1 MKFSLP
7 NRPITVAFYAY
18 SPIAGGFLAK
28 TPEQLKDG
36 KGRWNL
42 EGFIGQLYKH
52 LYVDRPKMIAALAT
66 WNEIA
71 KSEGVP
77 AAELAFR
84 WVFHNSILDGS
95 KGDTVVVGASS
106 LAQLRQTVAAV
117 RRGPVS
123 AAAQEKIQAVWESVK
138 QDALLG
144 NINTISDEFKMK
156 LGDAVKNQ

>member
-7 NRPITVAFYAY
+7 TSPTTVAFYAY
-18 SPIAGGFLAK
+18 SPIGGGFLAK
-28 TPEQLKDG
+28 TPEQLKEG
-36 KGRWNL
+36 KGRWDP

-52 LYVDRPKMIAALAT
+52 LYVDRPTMISALTT

-84 WVFHNSILDGS
+84 WVFHSSILDGS
-95 KGDTVVVGASS
+95 KGDTVIIGASS
-106 LAQLRQTVAAV
+106 LAQLRQTVAAI

-138 QDALLG
+138 QDAFLD
-144 NINTISDEFKMK
+144 NINGISDEFKMK
-156 LGDAVKNQ
+156 LGDAVKKH